1 MTVPKAAL
9 PPLNINYKKC
19 HDGTQE
25 DFPGK
30 RDKILLEVFF
40 CYLKSKSLLN

>member
-19 HDGTQE
+19 YDSTQE
-25 DFPGK
+25 DFHGK
-30 RDKILLEVFF
+30 RPKISLKVF
-40 CYLKSKSLLN
+40 CYLKSKSL